1 MATYY
6 GLLTDAG
13 STGGDTVVLI
23 ASVPPGTGATVV
35 TVKVHKSG
43 APPFS
48 TTMTTNANGYA
59 SVSLVPDTYTQLV
72 EVSASPT
79 LAVGIIQQ
87 ASPQG
92 SYTQLPPESKTKG
105 TLFYATS
112 NSIQT
117 SLLFGNPSSSTTA
130 TVTLTGPSGVIMTQA
145 ILPKMAY
152 RYEVSTLCLALKVT
166 STASVVV
173 ESGVYGAAGLNLLLP
188 S

>member
-13 STGGDTVVLI
+13 STGGDTVSLV
-23 ASVPPGTGATVV
+23 ATVPPGTAATVV

-43 APPFS
+43 APPFT
-48 TTMTTNANGYA
+48 TTMTTNANGFA
-59 SVSLVPDTYTQLV
+59 SVTLTPDTYTQLV

-79 LAVGIIQQ
+79 LAVSMIQQ

-92 SYTQLPPESKTKG
+92 SYTQFPPEAKTKG

-112 NSIQT
+112 NSIAT
-117 SLLFGNPSSSTTA
+117 SVLCGNPA
-130 TVTLTGPSGVIMTQA
+130 TSGNANVTITGPSGVITSFSV
-145 ILPKMAY
+145 LPKMAT
-152 RYEVSTLCLALKVT
+152 RYELGTPSLAIKVT
-166 STASVVV
+166 SSASIVL
-173 ESGVYGAAGLNLLLP
+173 ETGVYGAAGLNLLLP